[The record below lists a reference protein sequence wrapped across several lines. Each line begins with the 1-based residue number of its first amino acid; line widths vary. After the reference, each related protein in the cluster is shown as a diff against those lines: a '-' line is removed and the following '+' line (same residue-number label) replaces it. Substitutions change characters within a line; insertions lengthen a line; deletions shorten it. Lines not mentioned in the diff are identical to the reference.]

1 MTAPRMGGPE
11 TVQSVAA
18 LRARVAGWRAA
29 GERIA
34 LVPTMGALHEG
45 HLALVRAGRERA
57 ERVVVSI
64 FVNPKQFAPTEDFSA
79 YPRVADKDR
88 AALAGLAELIFAPA
102 TAEMYPPG
110 FATEITVAGPS
121 EGLEGAARPGH
132 FAGVATVVAKLL
144 IQCGPDCAIFGEKD
158 WQQLQ
163 VVTRMARDLDLPVEI
178 VPYPTVRDEAGLA
191 LSSRNAYL
199 SPDHLA
205 TARKLNGVLAR
216 LAGELRRRDI
226 AEVLAEGRAELE
238 RLGFGPVD
246 YLAVAGPETLAPL
259 HVLVPGRPA
268 RLLVAARL
276 GPVRL
281 LDNMAV

>member
-1 MTAPRMGGPE
+1 MHLPE
-11 TVQSVAA
+11 TVQKIAE

-29 GERIA
+29 GERVA

-64 FVNPKQFAPTEDFSA
+64 FVNPKQFAPSEDFAA
-79 YPRVADKDR
+79 YPRVAEKDR
-88 AALAGLAELIFAPA
+88 AVLAGLADLIFAPGSD
-102 TAEMYPPG
+102 EMYPPG
-110 FATEITVAGPS
+110 FATEVTVAGPS
-121 EGLEGAARPGH
+121 TCFEGEVRPGH

-144 IQCGPDCAIFGEKD
+144 IQCAPEVAIFGEKD

-178 VPYPTVRDEAGLA
+178 VPHPTVRDEAGLA

-199 SPDHLA
+199 SDSQLA
-205 TARKLNGVLAR
+205 TARKLNGILSR
-216 LAGELRRRDI
+216 LAGELRLRPVP
-226 AEVLAEGRAELE
+226 EVLAEGRAELE
-238 RLGFGPVD
+238 KLGFGPID
-246 YLAVAGPETLAPL
+246 YLAVAGPETLAPINA
-259 HVLVPGRPA
+259 LVPGRPV

-276 GPVRL
+276 GSVRL
-281 LDNMAV
+281 LDNIAV

>member
-1 MTAPRMGGPE
+1 MGGPE

-57 ERVVVSI
+57 ERVVGSI
-64 FVNPKQFAPTEDFSA
+64 FVNPKQFGPAEDFSA

-88 AALAGLAELIFAPA
+88 AALAGLADLIFAPG

-205 TARKLNGVLAR
+205 TARKLNGLLAR

-238 RLGFGPVD
+238 RLGFGPID
-246 YLAVAGPETLAPL
+246 YLAVAGPEPLAPL

>member
-1 MTAPRMGGPE
+1 MSPPETAP
-11 TVQSVAA
+11 TVAA
-18 LRARVAGWRAA
+18 LRARVAAWRAA
-29 GERIA
+29 GERVA

-64 FVNPKQFAPTEDFSA
+64 FVNPKQFAPSEDFSA
-79 YPRVADKDR
+79 YPRVAEKDR
-88 AALAGLAELIFAPA
+88 AALAGAADLIFAPGVA
-102 TAEMYPPG
+102 DMYPQG
-110 FATEITVAGPS
+110 FATEIAVSGPS
-121 EGLEGAARPGH
+121 AGFEGAARPGH

-144 IQCGPDCAIFGEKD
+144 IQCGPDVAIFGEKD

-163 VVTRMARDLDLPVEI
+163 VVTRMARDLDLPVTI
-178 VPYPTVRDEAGLA
+178 VPHPTVRDEAGLA

-199 SPDHLA
+199 SAEELA

-216 LAGELRRRDI
+216 VAGELRLGPVAD
-226 AEVLAEGRAELE
+226 ALAAGRAELE
-238 RLGFGPVD
+238 RLGFGPID
-246 YLAVAGPETLAPL
+246 YLAVADPETVAPL
-259 HVLVPGRPA
+259 DTLVPGRPA

-276 GPVRL
+276 GQVRL

>member
-1 MTAPRMGGPE
+1 MGGPE

-88 AALAGLAELIFAPA
+88 AALAGLADLIFAPG

-216 LAGELRRRDI
+216 LAGELRRRDL

-238 RLGFGPVD
+238 RLGFGPID

>member
-1 MTAPRMGGPE
+1 MGGPE

-64 FVNPKQFAPTEDFSA
+64 FVNPKQFGPAEDFSA

-88 AALAGLAELIFAPA
+88 AALAGLADLIFAPG

-238 RLGFGPVD
+238 RLGFGPID

>member
-1 MTAPRMGGPE
+1 MGGPE

>member
-1 MTAPRMGGPE
+1 MGGPE

-88 AALAGLAELIFAPA
+88 AALAGLADLIFAPG

-178 VPYPTVRDEAGLA
+178 VAYPTVRDEAGLA

-238 RLGFGPVD
+238 RLGFGPID
-246 YLAVAGPETLAPL
+246 YLAVAGPETLALL

>member
-1 MTAPRMGGPE
+1 MTARMGGPE

-88 AALAGLAELIFAPA
+88 AALAGLADLIFAPG

-216 LAGELRRRDI
+216 LAGELRRRDL

-238 RLGFGPVD
+238 RLGFGPID